1 MTRKII
7 IIEDDPDTLDIMS
20 YILAEEGYETI
31 AANNS
36 KPLDE
41 VSVHQPMLILLD
53 NRLTE
58 GSGRD
63 FCTRFKKDPATRH
76 FPVVLV
82 SANPGLETIALESNA
97 DGYLKKPFDIE
108 ELLDLVK
115 KFE

>member
-31 AANNS
+31 SAKNS
-36 KPLDE
+36 EPLHD
-41 VSVHQPMLILLD
+41 VQVHQPMLILLD
-53 NRLTE
+53 NRLRE

-63 FCTRFKKDPATRH
+63 FCTRIKKDPATKH

-82 SANPGLETIALESNA
+82 SANPGLETMALESNA
-97 DGYLKKPFDIE
+97 DGYLKKPFDLS
-108 ELLDLVK
+108 ELIDLVK

>member
-31 AANNS
+31 TANNS